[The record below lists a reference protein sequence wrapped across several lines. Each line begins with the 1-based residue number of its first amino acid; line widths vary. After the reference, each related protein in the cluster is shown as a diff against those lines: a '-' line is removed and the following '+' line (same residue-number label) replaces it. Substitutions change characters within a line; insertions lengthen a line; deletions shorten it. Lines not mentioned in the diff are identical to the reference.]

1 MTSSC
6 EDDDRLKFCTFTETE
21 ACVVLCCVSRWVVI
35 FGRITVHGQ
44 LVVVVGLCCGA
55 GLVVWL
61 GSFKQQEWAQ
71 IAQDSVVIS

>member
-1 MTSSC
+1 M
-6 EDDDRLKFCTFTETE
+6 
-21 ACVVLCCVSRWVVI
+21 I
-35 FGRITVHGQ
+35 FGRITVRGQ